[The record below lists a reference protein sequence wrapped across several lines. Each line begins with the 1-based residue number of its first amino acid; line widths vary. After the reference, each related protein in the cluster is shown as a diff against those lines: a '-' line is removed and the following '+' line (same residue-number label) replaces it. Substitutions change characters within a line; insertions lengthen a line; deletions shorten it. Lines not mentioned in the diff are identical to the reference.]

1 MKNASDTL
9 ANTAVE
15 KIARLFAIEKQIE
28 TLSPDKKVKVRQ
40 EKSKPLVD
48 DFFLWCKENQNKVL
62 TASKTGKAIQY
73 ALNYEAGLRS
83 FLEDGLVPM
92 TNSLD
97 ERTIRPFTVGRKN
110 WLFSTSTKGAEAS
123 AAVFSLIETAK
134 ANKLNPY
141 DYIEF
146 ILDYLPQQDL
156 VEDPKKL
163 DWFLPWSEEIKE
175 EFEIKA
181 D

>member
-1 MKNASDTL
+1 MNYACIKMIDASVLLYFSFGSSLLQSRSMEQAVPAVHLTFYHL
-9 ANTAVE
+9 AVVIRDMSDIYRYSDHSLLPSQPLYTQQHQQQ
-15 KIARLFAIEKQIE
+15 L
-28 TLSPDKKVKVRQ
+28 LSD
-40 EKSKPLVD
+40 
-48 DFFLWCKENQNKVL
+48 
-62 TASKTGKAIQY
+62 
-73 ALNYEAGLRS
+73 
-83 FLEDGLVPM
+83 
-92 TNSLD
+92 
-97 ERTIRPFTVGRKN
+97 

-134 ANKLNPY
+134 SNKLNPY